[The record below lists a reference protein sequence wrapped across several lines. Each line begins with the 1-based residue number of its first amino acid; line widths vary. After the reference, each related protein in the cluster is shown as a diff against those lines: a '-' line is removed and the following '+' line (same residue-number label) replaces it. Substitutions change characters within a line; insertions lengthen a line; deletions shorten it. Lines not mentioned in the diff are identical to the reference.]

1 MTLYSTKREYP
12 VEGLPDR
19 IRLSNGFTKTDSS
32 TFTSDDLADAGIV
45 AVSNPP
51 NYDFKTHSL
60 SWGGDDWVLTE
71 LTDQEKQNQKD
82 KKWIA
87 MREDRD
93 KLINA
98 ESANIEKYLSEQR
111 RSVTTTIDIAKLD
124 AYVEALR
131 QVPQNNDDPWNIDWP
146 DHWEVID
153 D

>member
-60 SWGGDDWVLTE
+60 SWGGADWVLTE
-71 LTDQEKQNQKD
+71 LTDQEKQNQKRE
-82 KKWIA
+82 KWVA
-87 MREDRD
+87 MRLDRD
-93 KLINA
+93 NLIKA

-111 RSVTTTIDIAKLD
+111 RGVSTTVDITKLD
-124 AYVEALR
+124 TYVEALR